1 MRRVAASRRAPS
13 GAANVARRTG
23 GRAEGAGVE
32 GHVKEE
38 GVDARGLSP
47 VAFDIPDYDFLTDD
61 LLIPIDN
68 SQSVFELPELL
79 VSDSKGG

>member
-1 MRRVAASRRAPS
+1 
-13 GAANVARRTG
+13 
-23 GRAEGAGVE
+23 
-32 GHVKEE
+32 
-38 GVDARGLSP
+38 VDARGLSP